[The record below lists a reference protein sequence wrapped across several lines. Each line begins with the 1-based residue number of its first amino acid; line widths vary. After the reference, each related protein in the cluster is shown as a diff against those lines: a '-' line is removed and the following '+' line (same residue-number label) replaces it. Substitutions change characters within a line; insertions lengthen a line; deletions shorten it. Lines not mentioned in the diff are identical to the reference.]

1 MVARSEIYELTDQMI
16 TERFELYKPEY
27 LEMLEEKAKN
37 LEQLLTDKIETTLK
51 TEVEKL
57 KTVVEKLDE
66 KLELIKIQYIK
77 TKRNESDLK
86 RD

>member
-1 MVARSEIYELTDQMI
+1 MI